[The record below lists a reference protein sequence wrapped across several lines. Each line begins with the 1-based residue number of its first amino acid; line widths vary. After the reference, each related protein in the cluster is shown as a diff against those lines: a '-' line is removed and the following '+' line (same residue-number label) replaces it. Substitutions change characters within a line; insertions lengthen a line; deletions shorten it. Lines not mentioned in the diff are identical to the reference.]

1 MLAPARRTVSGSAMG
16 AADRRPAL
24 PGHCGFSRA
33 VASIV
38 AVGALLAGPAL
49 AAPHVLVYATA
60 DTPQIRAALAGVR
73 EALGATP
80 LAEIPRDDAAAR
92 LKAAAAEGSEVA
104 VITFGEHAASRAVR
118 EAPTVAAVDCM
129 STAAA
134 PPALAVP
141 IAIPFDQQI
150 FWLRRLLPDARYIGI
165 LYDPAQNAE
174 AVDALAGALRRAD
187 LNPVL
192 APVDTPPVLPG
203 ALARLSDA
211 TDALLAVTDN
221 TVYTPQTAKALL
233 LFSFRHKAPLIGP
246 SEAWVQAGALYA
258 LDWDYREFGKYC
270 GELALRQLAGS
281 RIAAPNPPRPHLF
294 VNQRSAQMFRL
305 HWDSST
311 RGSFDRVVR

>member
-1 MLAPARRTVSGSAMG
+1 VSGIAMG
-16 AADRRPAL
+16 AADRRSTLARHGGLARTVAL
-24 PGHCGFSRA
+24 ILA
-33 VASIV
+33 IV
-38 AVGALLAGPAL
+38 ALLAGPAL
-49 AAPHVLVYATA
+49 AASRVLVYATA

-73 EALGATP
+73 EALATTP
-80 LAEIPRDDAAAR
+80 VEEIPRNDAAAR
-92 LKAAAAEGSEVA
+92 LKAAAAEGTEVA
-104 VITFGEHAASRAVR
+104 VITFGAHAASRAIR
-118 EAPTVAAVDCM
+118 EAPTLAAVDCM

-134 PPALAVP
+134 PPAQAVP
-141 IAIPFDQQI
+141 IAIPFDQQV

-174 AVDALAGALRRAD
+174 AAGALAAALRLAD

-203 ALARLSDA
+203 ALSRLSDA
-211 TDALLAVTDN
+211 TDALLAITDS

-258 LDWDYREFGKYC
+258 LDWDYREFGRYC
-270 GELALRQLAGS
+270 GQLALRQVAGS
-281 RIAAPNPPRPHLF
+281 RIAAPTPPRPHLF
-294 VNQRSAQMFRL
+294 INQRSAQMFGLR
-305 HWDSST
+305 WDNSM